1 MHKDINQSHERNYL
15 QYQEAKYGLTKLNL
29 SEGTAQKD
37 QLFDPN
43 HKLTP
48 GDIAK

>member
-1 MHKDINQSHERNYL
+1 MHKDVNQSHERNFL
-15 QYQEAKYGLTKLNL
+15 HYQEAKYGLTKLNL

-37 QLFDPN
+37 QLTDPN
-43 HKLTP
+43 HQVTP